1 MSIMNTIRDWRTA
14 RRTRAELTR
23 LSDRSL
29 HDAGIPRW
37 RIDEIASGSPV
48 DPRQVI

>member
-1 MSIMNTIRDWRTA
+1 MSIMNTIRDWRSA
-14 RRTRAELTR
+14 RRTRFELSR

-29 HDAGIPRW
+29 HDMGIPKW
-37 RIDEIASGSPV
+37 RIDEVANGSPI